1 MRRLIVLTVV
11 IALCAAVPAN
21 AEALILFVSP
31 SGNVG
36 CVISKRFGAR
46 CDVRRHAWEPPP
58 RPASCPQDLEW
69 GYGLTIDRRGRGT
82 YICATDSAFGG
93 EAAIGRGDAIRSGR
107 FRCNGIRGGMRCVN
121 LRNRHGF
128 AVTRERARV
137 F

>member
-1 MRRLIVLTVV
+1 MRRLIVVTVV
-11 IALCAAVPAN
+11 LTLCAAVPAE

-31 SGNVG
+31 SRNVG
-36 CVISKRFGAR
+36 CVISKTVAR
-46 CDVRRHAWEPPP
+46 CDVRHHAWEPPP
-58 RPASCPQDLEW
+58 RPAFCPPDAEW

-93 EAAIGRGDAIRSGR
+93 EAVIGRGDAIRSGR